1 MNMWP
6 QDHNEQNLLSSSR
19 MMIAI
24 VSYAHLTTVMHVII
38 VILPTR
44 EEKKYVRRLLWCNMS
59 NS

>member
-44 EEKKYVRRLLWCNMS
+44 EEKKYVRRLL
-59 NS
+59 